1 MRKKPEDTTPQ
12 DITPYYPVQ
21 QPRYPDVMGKHPPEA
36 QKRRGSLGS
45 ETIEKSAQ
53 KTLRKEGTT
62 TADKGQPSKGAQ
74 RTSWT
79 EERKG

>member
-21 QPRYPDVMGKHPPEA
+21 QPRYPDVMGKHPPEG
-36 QKRRGSLGS
+36 QKGRGSLVI
-45 ETIEKSAQ
+45 EAIEKSAQ
-53 KTLRKEGTT
+53 ETLRKEGTI
-62 TADKGQPSKGAQ
+62 ADKGQPSKGAQ